1 MENSRHT
8 GFFFMDCQ
16 TKRPDRGKCS
26 IALMHK
32 TKRPPQSGNLQV
44 NDRSRLQAARH
55 RQIVNL
61 LVLDT
66 REKDPSNLLY
76 ASLGFAEAG
85 RIPAYAESAD
95 GGFDASVFYYKKL

>member
-1 MENSRHT
+1 MAKQE
-8 GFFFMDCQ
+8 G
-16 TKRPDRGKCS
+16 
-26 IALMHK
+26 
-32 TKRPPQSGNLQV
+32 
-44 NDRSRLQAARH
+44 RS
-55 RQIVNL
+55 L

>member
-1 MENSRHT
+1 MTDPAFRRQGVAKSL
-8 GFFFMDCQ
+8 MQ
-16 TKRPDRGKCS
+16 KAIDRAKQEG
-26 IALMHK
+26 
-32 TKRPPQSGNLQV
+32 
-44 NDRSRLQAARH
+44 RS
-55 RQIVNL
+55 L

-66 REKDPSNLLY
+66 REKDPSNLFY